1 MSTGAM
7 KILPAIDLRD
17 GGVVR
22 LFQGDYNQTQR
33 YDLDPV
39 EVALGFQQA
48 GARFLHVVD
57 LDGAKDGSLANF
69 STVERITR
77 STDLSV
83 EIGGGIRDLDRI
95 QRYLDAG
102 VDRVILGTVAVK
114 DPALVD
120 RALAVHGPEHIVIG
134 VDLRDGFVA
143 VQGWLEA
150 TELEGIAF
158 CQAMRDKGIQTIICT
173 DIACDGA
180 LAGTNLDL
188 YRQLVAIPGLK
199 VIASGGVSTLEDV
212 SALRQI
218 GVDGAIV
225 GKALYE
231 GALDLEQVLAVARGE
246 QE

>member
-1 MSTGAM
+1 M

-22 LFQGDYNQTQR
+22 LFQGDYNQTQH

-39 EVALGFQQA
+39 EVAQGFQSA
-48 GARFLHVVD
+48 GARYLHVVD

-69 STVERITR
+69 DTVARITQA
-77 STDLSV
+77 TDLKV
-83 EIGGGIRDLDRI
+83 EIGGGIRDLERI

-102 VDRVILGTVAVK
+102 VSRVILGTAAVK
-114 DPALVD
+114 DPSLVD
-120 RALAVHGPEHIVIG
+120 RALEAFGPEQVVVG
-134 VDLRDGFVA
+134 VDLREGKVA

-150 TELEGIAF
+150 TELEGITF
-158 CQAMRDKGIQTIICT
+158 CRTMQDKGIQTVICT

-188 YRQLVAIPGLK
+188 YRQLVAISGLR
-199 VIASGGVSTLEDV
+199 VIASGGVSSLEDV
-212 SALRQI
+212 RALRQI
-218 GVDGAIV
+218 GVEGAIV

-231 GALDLEQVLAVARGE
+231 GALDLEQALAVAKGE